1 MVKSERFGHFSSFN
15 KLNIE
20 TSVVS
25 NRIVVGG
32 IEMNN
37 NTRPSL
43 KFFVF
48 GFALLLLSPLVILI
62 GPLMYVESVYF
73 DRNYFLLITPKQN
86 FMLLGIAL
94 GLIIGSLFL
103 LAWKRRIVTYVIVG
117 FCIIASGITGALSFK
132 SYTAMDEQGI
142 IFQQYG
148 DQQTYQWGEMAM
160 IIYEMAT
167 PSEAGN
173 YKFTMSN
180 GELIEIKENGKLERL
195 KGKIYSFASSHSIEI
210 NEIERD

>member
-1 MVKSERFGHFSSFN
+1 
-15 KLNIE
+15 
-20 TSVVS
+20 
-25 NRIVVGG
+25 
-32 IEMNN
+32 MNN
-37 NTRPSL
+37 KTRPSL
-43 KFFVF
+43 KLFVF
-48 GFALLLLSPLVILI
+48 GFALLLLSPLVLLI

-86 FMLLGIAL
+86 FVLLGIAL

-103 LAWKRRIVTYVIVG
+103 LAWKRRVVTYVIVG

-148 DQQTYQWGEMAM
+148 DQQTYHWGEIAM
-160 IIYEMAT
+160 IVYEIAT

-173 YKFTMSN
+173 YRFTMN
-180 GELIEIKENGKLERL
+180 DGEQIEIKENGKMERL
-195 KGKIYSFASSHSIEI
+195 KGKIYSFARSYSIELT
-210 NEIERD
+210 EIERD